1 MLRSIDE
8 EDVNARQA
16 EAREELSYAGYYSTS
31 MFPPVELLY
40 VTGTENDAV
49 ASALQNMW
57 STTLGVNVMLRG
69 VTQAEYNT
77 RMEAGNYELAL
88 QKVTAL
94 YDDAMGFLD
103 CWCSEDEQ
111 NLISYENGTYD
122 VLMGVARTSENP
134 VARTAFLH
142 DAETMLLGETAL
154 SPVYF
159 DGTAHML
166 RDTLRGVYTDGFGNS
181 YFAGVRANTD

>member
-1 MLRSIDE
+1 MS
-8 EDVNARQA
+8 ARQA
-16 EAREELSYAGYYSTS
+16 EAKEELSYAGYYSTS

-40 VTGTENDAV
+40 VTGTEKDAV
-49 ASALQNMW
+49 ASALQSMW

-69 VTQAEYNT
+69 VTQAEYNA

-103 CWCSEDEQ
+103 RWCSEDEQ
-111 NLISYENGTYD
+111 NLIGYENGTYD
-122 VLMGVARTSENP
+122 VLMGVARASEDP